1 MKTVMKTGGIIL
13 LFGFLIFIVAGG
25 GRHIKAGQD
34 QPLPEKPEMSV
45 DTDFGGFPLYF
56 VSNNGQVHEQALYY
70 ARTPRFTLWLTH
82 SGLVFDS
89 RQSGARDVSRM
100 VFIGADEDPEIFSA
114 DEAAYKVNYFQNDS
128 PEDWITGISTSKAVY
143 YENLYRGVDLKV
155 YGTGQNIQ
163 YDWVVNPGA
172 DPEAIRFAFKGVDSA
187 RISEDGRLV
196 IKTAFGEMV
205 HQHPVTF
212 QIIDGE
218 KKHVESAFTA
228 REDNAFGFEVDE
240 YDQSRPLYIDPLI
253 LVFST
258 YLGGS
263 DEDIGY
269 GVAVDS
275 SGNGYVTGK
284 TWSTNFP
291 VQNYYMNDPG
301 DGTEDVF
308 VTKMSEDGSSLIY
321 STYIGATG
329 EGSFEEGQGIAVDD
343 SGCAYVTGLTA
354 SSNFPTVNPYMTD
367 TGNTDAFV
375 CKLSAAGDSLV
386 YSTYLGGNAVD
397 AGYDIAVDSSGY
409 AFITGYTASTD
420 YPTAIPYMTDPG
432 DGTYDAFVTKLSQ
445 AGNSLE
451 YSTYLGGS
459 SEGGGNDFGFGID
472 IDGTGCAYVT
482 GDTEGTTF
490 PLLNEY
496 MSHPGDY
503 GENVFVTKF
512 SAAGNT
518 LVYSTYLG
526 GTSDDYAKDI
536 AVDSAGNAYVTGYTE
551 SNDFP
556 TANPYQAS
564 MNGYSDAFVTK
575 FSAAGNTLEYSTY
588 IGGEDTDQGHGID
601 VDPDGCAFITGETY
615 SYDYPEVDSY
625 MSYAGSKD
633 AFVTK
638 FSAAGN
644 TLEYSTFLG
653 GSSGGGEGGPSDY
666 GRDIAFGVP
675 SYVYVTGY
683 TESDDFPTVNEYMS
697 DPGDNNKDAFV
708 AKFSS
713 CLDVETFSL
722 LSPENGA
729 ADQDINV
736 QLDWEDAPNA
746 ASYDVYFGTTY
757 PAPFEVNVSDSFY
770 EPGPLAY
777 NETYY
782 WRIVAKNE
790 CSEGTCCEWV
800 FTTTHS
806 PTIIIDGTVT
816 CGGSGLAGVT
826 LSGLP
831 AEPAT
836 SGTGYYTDIADY
848 GWSGTV
854 IPALAGYSF
863 VPMLRTYSNETSD
876 QLNQDYTAALDAY
889 SISGTVF
896 EGSSYLASVVLAG
909 LPGSPATDGSGLYS
923 DSVTY
928 GWSGTVTPVLTG
940 YRFNPESRSYS
951 SISTSY
957 TEQNYY
963 AFPGY
968 HSSPSEY
975 QVVPEVLWAPATG
988 GGTWITEVQIT
999 DLTGGSEVSVYFN
1012 SGSGDRRGPI
1022 SLWTGSR
1029 SETSVKFD
1037 NLLETLDGL
1046 DSGFSYYG
1054 NAGAVEFLTQDIDH
1068 RINVIARTSNGNY
1081 SKTFAGLNSNDDN
1094 TVSAARIMMVQNLES
1109 NNTFRTAFGGF
1120 NPTDDAVT
1128 VDYHL
1133 YDESGTQ
1140 IGSSFSK
1147 TFSGRQYQAFDPFA
1161 EAGVPFPGNTYD
1173 NAWIKITRQ
1182 AGSGKLM
1189 SYGATA
1195 NNITSDPAVH
1205 FAVQEDDISG
1215 ATSPSDYLVV
1225 PEVLWAPA
1233 LGFGTWMTE
1242 LQITDLTGG
1251 SEVSVYFNS
1260 VTGERRGPFSLWTG
1274 SGAYGASVKFTN
1286 LMETM
1291 EALDS
1296 GFSYYGLAGAVEFF
1310 TQDAGH
1316 QIQVIARTRNG
1327 NYSKTFSGLPK
1338 VGTHT
1343 AAAERTLM
1351 VQNLESNA
1359 TYRTAFGAFNPTDDN
1374 ATVKF
1379 TLLDGNGNTIGTPF
1393 FRTFSGRSYQA
1404 FTPFDEAGAPYPGS
1418 TYDNTWIKV
1427 EVTSGSGEL
1436 MVYGATANNHT
1447 NDPAVHRAVQR

>member
-1 MKTVMKTGGIIL
+1 MKTAVKISSITLIL
-13 LFGFLIFIVAGG
+13 GFLIFMIAAGG
-25 GRHIKAGQD
+25 SDIEAGQE
-34 QPLPEKPEMSV
+34 QELTEKFQMSI
-45 DTDFGGFPLYF
+45 DSDFGDFPLYF
-56 VSNNGQVHEQALYY
+56 ITNKGQVHEKALYY

-100 VFIGADEDPEIFSA
+100 VFIEADEYPKVFSA
-114 DEAAYKVNYFQNDS
+114 DEASYKVNYFQNDN

-143 YENLYRGVDLKV
+143 YENLYQGIDLKV

-163 YDWVVNPGA
+163 YDWVVNPGGE
-172 DPEAIRFAFKGVDSA
+172 PESIRFAFDGVDSA
-187 RISEDGRLV
+187 LISDEGCLV
-196 IKTAFGEMV
+196 IKTEFGEMV
-205 HQHPVTF
+205 HQSPVTF

-218 KKHVESAFTA
+218 KKYIESAFKTWK
-228 REDNAFGFEVDE
+228 DDAFGFEVGE
-240 YDQSRPLYIDPLI
+240 FDQSRPLYIDPLI
-253 LVFST
+253 LIFST
-258 YLGGS
+258 YLGGNDS
-263 DEDIGY
+263 DTGY

-275 SGNGYVTGK
+275 SGNSYITGR
-284 TWSTNFP
+284 TQSSNFP
-291 VQNYYMNDPG
+291 LQNYYMGYPG
-301 DGTEDVF
+301 DGTDDVF
-308 VTKMSEDGSSLIY
+308 VTKMSVDGTSLVY

-329 EGSFEEGQGIAVDD
+329 EGSSESGYDIAVDS
-343 SGCAYVTGLTA
+343 SGCAYVVGETF
-354 SSNFPTVNPYMTD
+354 SSNFPTVNPYMTNA
-367 TGNTDAFV
+367 GGLDAFV
-375 CKLSAAGDSLV
+375 CKLSQSGDSLV
-386 YSTYLGGNAVD
+386 YSTYLGGSGGD
-397 AGYDIAVDSSGY
+397 SGRGIAVDSSGY
-409 AFITGYTASTD
+409 AYVTGYINSND
-420 YPTAIPYMTDPG
+420 YPTANPYMTDPG
-432 DGTYDAFVTKLSQ
+432 DSSYDAFVTKLSQ

-459 SEGGGNDFGFGID
+459 SEGGGNDFGTGID
-472 IDGTGCAYVT
+472 IDGSGCAYVT
-482 GDTEGTTF
+482 GDTMGSTF
-490 PLLNEY
+490 PLQNEY
-496 MSHPGDY
+496 MTYPGS
-503 GENVFVTKF
+503 GENAFVTKF

-518 LVYSTYLG
+518 LIFSTYLG
-526 GTSDDYAKDI
+526 GTDDDYAKDI
-536 AVDSAGNAYVTGYTE
+536 AVDASGCAYVTGYTE

-556 TANPYQAS
+556 MVNAYQGS
-564 MNGYSDAFVTK
+564 LDGYSDAFVTK

-588 IGGEDTDQGHGID
+588 IGGEDADGGYGID
-601 VDPDGCAFITGETY
+601 VDSNGCAFITGETY

-625 MSYAGSKD
+625 MSYAGSND

-653 GSSGGGEGGPSDY
+653 GGSGGGEGGPSDY
-666 GRDIAFGVP
+666 GKDIAFGEP

-683 TESDDFPTVNEYMS
+683 TESTDFPTVDEYMS
-697 DPGDNNKDAFV
+697 DPGDSNKDAFV

-713 CLDVETFSL
+713 CIDVETFSL

-746 ASYDVYFGTTY
+746 TSYDVYFGTTY
-757 PAPFEVNVSDSFY
+757 PASFEVNVLDSFY

-777 NETYY
+777 EQTYY

-790 CSEGTCCEWV
+790 CSEVSCCEWV

-816 CGGSGLAGVT
+816 CGGSGLAGVALT
-826 LSGLP
+826 GLP
-831 AEPAT
+831 AEPST

-863 VPMLRTYSNETSD
+863 VPMLRTYANETSD
-876 QLNQDYTAALDAY
+876 QLNQDYAASLDTY
-889 SISGTVF
+889 TISGTVF
-896 EGSSYLASVVLAG
+896 EGSSYLDSVVLTG
-909 LPGSPATDGSGLYS
+909 LPGTPATDGSGLYS
-923 DSVTY
+923 DSVPY

-940 YRFNPESRSYS
+940 YRFNPASRSYS
-951 SISTSY
+951 SISSSY

-1022 SLWTGSR
+1022 SLWTGGR

-1046 DSGFSYYG
+1046 DSGFSYFE
-1054 NAGAVEFLTQDIDH
+1054 NAGAVEFFTQDVDH

-1081 SKTFAGLNSNDDN
+1081 SKTFAGLNCNDDN
-1094 TVSAARIMMVQNLES
+1094 TAGAARVMMVQNLES

-1120 NPTDDAVT
+1120 NPTDDAIT
-1128 VDYHL
+1128 VDYEIF
-1133 YDESGTQ
+1133 DESGTP
-1140 IGSSFSK
+1140 IGITFSK
-1147 TFSGRQYQAFDPFA
+1147 TYSGRQYQGFDPFA
-1161 EAGVPFPGNTYD
+1161 EAGVPFPGNTYE
-1173 NAWIKITRQ
+1173 NAWVKISHQSGT
-1182 AGSGKLM
+1182 GKLM

-1205 FAVQEDDISG
+1205 FAVQEEDISG
-1215 ATSPSDYLVV
+1215 ATSPSDYLVI

-1251 SEVSVYFNS
+1251 TEVTVYFNS
-1260 VTGERRGPFSLWTG
+1260 VTGERRGPLSLWTG
-1274 SGAYGASVKFTN
+1274 SGADASVKFTN

-1291 EALDS
+1291 ESLDS

-1310 TQDAGH
+1310 TQDAAH

-1343 AAAERTLM
+1343 AGAGRTLM
-1351 VQNLESNA
+1351 VQNMESNA
-1359 TYRTAFGAFNPTDDN
+1359 TYRTAFGAFNPTN
-1374 ATVKF
+1374 HSVTAKF
-1379 TLLDGNGNTIGTPF
+1379 TLIDGNGGTIGSPF
-1393 FRTFSGRSYQA
+1393 TRTFSGRSYQA
-1404 FTPFDEAGAPYPGS
+1404 FTPFNEAGVPYPGNI
-1418 TYDNTWIKV
+1418 YDNTWIKV